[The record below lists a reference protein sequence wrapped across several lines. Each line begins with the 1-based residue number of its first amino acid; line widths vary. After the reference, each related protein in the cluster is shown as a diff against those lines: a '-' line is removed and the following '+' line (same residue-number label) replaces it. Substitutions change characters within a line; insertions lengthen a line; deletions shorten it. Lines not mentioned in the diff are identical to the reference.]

1 MILRSSLRESNNR
14 LPSDGEEQ
22 DVVVRDTD
30 GGVKR
35 PALVGAII
43 GILGLDWAAL
53 DDIFT
58 GSDPSMWVEGLV
70 LVASIPVIGILV
82 KHLRHKSRES

>member
-1 MILRSSLRESNNR
+1 MSETDNRNLSAREKQNS
-14 LPSDGEEQ
+14 
-22 DVVVRDTD
+22 VVRDRG

-35 PALVGAII
+35 PALVGTII

-70 LVASIPVIGILV
+70 LAASIPVIGILV
-82 KHLRHKSRES
+82 KHLRHESREP